1 MTSFPFT
8 LKESLSPQTAGQLVK
23 EALKCSSSVT
33 LRKGEK
39 TGDAKLIFH
48 VLTLS
53 AKAGDEVEL
62 MAEGTEEEADAARLK
77 AFILENL

>member
-1 MTSFPFT
+1 MTSFTFT

-23 EALKCSSSVT
+23 EALKCSSSITV
-33 LRKGEK
+33 RKGEK

-53 AKAGDEVEL
+53 AKSGDELEL
-62 MAEGTEEEADAARLK
+62 TAEGTEEQADIAYLK
-77 AFILENL
+77 AFVLENL